1 DMGIF
6 YDTPRYLWTQIG
18 QDTSLDSS
26 EKSSSRLTAVL
37 SARSNGEKL
46 PILFI
51 IKGEK
56 GGYIE
61 QDELQDYPQFHAYF
75 VQKKAWMDA
84 DGWKYFLSD
93 FMRSEVRGPTLFVVD
108 NFAAHVSDQSYSIV
122 EEELS
127 SYLCPLPKN
136 CTSVLQPLDV
146 GVMGPFKSVLR
157 RMWLAETTTQRT
169 AKEKRMATI
178 KRAIAAW
185 EAITPETIRSS
196 FRKALPKVH

>member
-1 DMGIF
+1 
-6 YDTPRYLWTQIG
+6 
-18 QDTSLDSS
+18 
-26 EKSSSRLTAVL
+26 
-37 SARSNGEKL
+37 EKL

-61 QDELQDYPQFHAYF
+61 QDELQDYPQPHAYF
-75 VQKKAWMDA
+75 VQKKAWMDG

-146 GVMGPFKSVLR
+146 GVMALSKVCCAECGLLR
-157 RMWLAETTTQRT
+157 RPLSEQ
-169 AKEKRMATI
+169 
-178 KRAIAAW
+178 
-185 EAITPETIRSS
+185 
-196 FRKALPKVH
+196 PKKSDWRH